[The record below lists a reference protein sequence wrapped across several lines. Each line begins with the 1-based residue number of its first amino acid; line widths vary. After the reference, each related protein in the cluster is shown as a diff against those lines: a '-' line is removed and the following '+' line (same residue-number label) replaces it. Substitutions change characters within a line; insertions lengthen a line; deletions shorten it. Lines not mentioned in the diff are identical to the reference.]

1 MSSTNRRH
9 GGSNRHPHL
18 TVAPSPDSAASTA
31 TSTTSA
37 LAEEDAPLSTAG
49 QVTIMLTPEEF
60 MELAEPAGGTLTPSG
75 SDEPIDTPAHEQTD
89 EDEDAAFDR
98 TTPTEQTEIPTPE
111 LDAEP
116 AGADSAP
123 EDRTTAEAT
132 EKGHWTDDPD
142 PDPHFEQLANMTT
155 AAPRALPAAGSASID
170 SPPIRPTRRTNS
182 RPAAAAN
189 DRPPRRRL
197 RRRNSI
203 LVAAAVITMALPA
216 IVIARSSNTNAAH
229 HAQTVAVSREQGL
242 PDIQRSL
249 ESISAELVAIARRSV
264 AAGARHGSRQHSA
277 SHVQHRAVTHRQSI
291 SAVDRP
297 PVATSQTSQTEEITA
312 APAAPTTAAITS
324 TPAQTVAV
332 TRTSPSAT
340 TGHVAK
346 SSSSPD
352 QPPAYGEGGVLGAGH
367 AG

>member
-9 GGSNRHPHL
+9 GGSNRPPHL
-18 TVAPSPDSAASTA
+18 TVAPSPDSTA
-31 TSTTSA
+31 PTVTSTTSA

-60 MELAEPAGGTLTPSG
+60 MNLAEPGGETLTPS
-75 SDEPIDTPAHEQTD
+75 SSNEPIDTPAPEQTD

-98 TTPTEQTEIPTPE
+98 STTEQTEIPTPE
-111 LDAEP
+111 LDTEP
-116 AGADSAP
+116 AGADRAP

-132 EKGHWTDDPD
+132 EKDARTDDPD

-155 AAPRALPAAGSASID
+155 AAPRALAAAGSASID
-170 SPPIRPTRRTNS
+170 TPPIRPTRRTSS
-182 RPAAAAN
+182 RAAPARRN
-189 DRPPRRRL
+189 RPPRR

-203 LVAAAVITMALPA
+203 LVVAAVITITVPA
-216 IVIARSSNTNAAH
+216 ILIARSSNTNAPHQAP
-229 HAQTVAVSREQGL
+229 TVALSREQGL

-249 ESISAELVAIARRSV
+249 EPISAELAAIARRSI
-264 AAGARHGSRQHSA
+264 AAGARRSSRQHTA
-277 SHVQHRAVTHRQSI
+277 RHAQHRAMTHRQSI
-291 SAVDRP
+291 SAVDRSA
-297 PVATSQTSQTEEITA
+297 VATSQTSQTGAITA

-324 TPAQTVAV
+324 TPARTVAV
-332 TRTSPSAT
+332 THTSPAAT
-340 TGHVAK
+340 TGHMAK
-346 SSSSPD
+346 SSSSPS

>member
-1 MSSTNRRH
+1 
-9 GGSNRHPHL
+9 
-18 TVAPSPDSAASTA
+18 
-31 TSTTSA
+31 
-37 LAEEDAPLSTAG
+37 
-49 QVTIMLTPEEF
+49 MLTPEEF
-60 MELAEPAGGTLTPSG
+60 MELAEPAGRTLTPSG
-75 SDEPIDTPAHEQTD
+75 SNEPIDTPAHEQTD

-123 EDRTTAEAT
+123 ENRTTAEAT
-132 EKGHWTDDPD
+132 EKDHRTDDPD
-142 PDPHFEQLANMTT
+142 PDPHFEHLANMTT
-155 AAPRALPAAGSASID
+155 AAPRALAAAGSASID
-170 SPPIRPTRRTNS
+170 TAPIRPTRRTNS
-182 RPAAAAN
+182 RPTPAAN
-189 DRPPRRRL
+189 DRPPRRRQ

-203 LVAAAVITMALPA
+203 LVAAAVITITLPA